1 VALDGIATFV
11 AGYATFVGL
20 AKLISTF
27 VAGCATSV
35 GLAKLISTFVADCA
49 TFVGLV
55 KLIATFVDPCRIA
68 HTPFTYP
75 GSGGGSLCARWVG
88 THQHPSNP

>member
-55 KLIATFVDPCRIA
+55 KLIATFVDPCWHAPLWIFSHMCDTILMTRFCNNSI
-68 HTPFTYP
+68 
-75 GSGGGSLCARWVG
+75 VKK
-88 THQHPSNP
+88 